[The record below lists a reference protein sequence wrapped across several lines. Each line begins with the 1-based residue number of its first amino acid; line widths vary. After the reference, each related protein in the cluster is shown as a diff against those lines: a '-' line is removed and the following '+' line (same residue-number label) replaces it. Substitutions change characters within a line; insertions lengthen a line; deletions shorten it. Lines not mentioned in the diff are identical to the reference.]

1 MRLRNYWLL
10 FYPLSLSL
18 SLSHPSSSTSF
29 FHLQKELGDRLLPCF
44 KSTSGIP
51 FSDVNLLTGHAHAPE
66 WGPDS
71 FVSEVGTIQM
81 EFREPHTTHR

>member
-1 MRLRNYWLL
+1 M
-10 FYPLSLSL
+10 YPLSLSL
-18 SLSHPSSSTSF
+18 SLFLILRLLPHF

-81 EFREPHTTHR
+81 EFRGLTQLTDDHKYQV